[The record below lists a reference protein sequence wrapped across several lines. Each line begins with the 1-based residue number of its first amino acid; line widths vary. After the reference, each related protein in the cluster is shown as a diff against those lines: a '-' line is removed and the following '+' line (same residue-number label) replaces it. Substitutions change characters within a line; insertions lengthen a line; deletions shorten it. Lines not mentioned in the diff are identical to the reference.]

1 MARPSYLSRR
11 PGGRYY
17 LQIRLG
23 KRAAALYGRPV
34 LRASLRTSDFDEA
47 RKRLMDSLG
56 WAQELVSA
64 PDLSAAGT
72 LIRHRL
78 LKYAAAGGPT
88 DERALAERMAYENQ
102 VRQFLMRSHDR
113 GFCYTH
119 EFQDFADLW
128 HTFVQQ
134 NTAAEDE
141 LARLD
146 RQKHYERGWA
156 EAGVAASRGWSPATP
171 SITSSPLGCARRPPA
186 PTLVGL
192 SDAVHQTIDAVVQS
206 AIGKH
211 LATLSSTKPA
221 STGAASDGERTVAPL
236 APALNATGLR
246 LSEALKLFLMPPG
259 KKRQHKMRG
268 RTEIAVIVQFAVDFL
283 DDPILEN
290 IGPVDWD
297 RLDEAMPDIPLPK
310 GIPDSHRGSLFLRY
324 SYAQQQGWANL
335 SRTTIT
341 TIESRYHYGLNKFIK
356 WAIEESHYR
365 GRKPKFVCI
374 DENNTTPLPRDAF
387 TEEELIKLIELPL
400 FTGCAGAHR
409 IWKPGRYFVQTHI
422 YWAYLILI
430 LTGMRPGEVG
440 QLKCADIIN
449 DGDNYFFDLRPFD
462 ARQGRIA
469 LKDLRKLKTNSSGRV
484 VPVHPLLIELGLRN
498 RAAELIEKGEE
509 RLFPEW
515 DEFTR
520 SDGTVRWSQPIT
532 KSWQYIKKAKIL
544 KVRADLTLYSTRHL
558 MAEWLDAPG
567 IAQRTRNRILGHA
580 SGVPGRYG
588 RKGAPDAAQIFAI
601 EAVEPPVIQQM
612 RGILVAAAERARRG
626 ELVTLKPWLSARS
639 PN

>member
-23 KRAAALYGRPV
+23 KPAAALYGRSV

-64 PDLSAAGT
+64 PDLKAAGT

-78 LKYAAAGGPT
+78 HKYAAAGGPT

-102 VRQFLMRSHDR
+102 VRQFLTRSHER
-113 GFCYTH
+113 GFCHTH
-119 EFQDFADLW
+119 EFRDFADLW

-156 EAGVAASRGWSPATP
+156 EAGVATSRGWSPATP
-171 SITSSPLGCARRPPA
+171 STVPSRLDVPAGPPA
-186 PTLVGL
+186 PAVVGL
-192 SDAVHQTIDAVVQS
+192 SDAVHQTIDAMVQS
-206 AIGKH
+206 AIGKR
-211 LATLSSTKPA
+211 LATLSSTKPT
-221 STGAASDGERTVAPL
+221 STSAASDRERTIAPL
-236 APALNATGLR
+236 VPAPDSSGLR
-246 LSEALKLFLMPPG
+246 LSEALKLFLTPPG
-259 KKRQHKMRG
+259 KKRQRKMRG
-268 RTEIAVIVQFAVDFL
+268 RTETAAIVQFAVDFL
-283 DDPILEN
+283 EDPVLDN
-290 IGPVDWD
+290 ISPADWD
-297 RLDEAMPDIPLPK
+297 RLDEAMPDIPHPK
-310 GIPDSHRGSLFLRY
+310 GIPDSHRGSLYQRY
-324 SYAQQQGWANL
+324 SYAQKHGWTTL

-341 TIESRYHYGLNKFIK
+341 TIENRYHYGLYKFIK
-356 WAIEESHYR
+356 WVIEEGHYR
-365 GRKPKFVCI
+365 GRKPKFVCV

-387 TEEELIKLIELPL
+387 TEEELIRLVELPL
-400 FTGCAGAHR
+400 VTGCAGAHR

-440 QLKCADIIN
+440 QLKCVDLISEGN
-449 DGDNYFFDLRPFD
+449 NYFFDLRPFD
-462 ARQGRIA
+462 ARSGRIP
-469 LKDLRKLKTNSSGRV
+469 LKDLRTLKTNSSGRV
-484 VPVHPLLIELGLRN
+484 VPVHPLLIELGLRD
-498 RAAELIEKGEE
+498 RAAELIEKDEE

-515 DEFTR
+515 EEYTR
-520 SDGTVRWSQPIT
+520 RDGTVRWSQPIT
-532 KSWQYIKKAKIL
+532 KSWQYIKKLLQA
-544 KVRADLTLYSTRHL
+544 RADLTLYSARHL
-558 MAEWLDAPG
+558 MADWLDAPG

-580 SGVPGRYG
+580 GGVPGRYG
-588 RKGAPDAAQIFAI
+588 RKGAPDAAQVSAI
-601 EAVEPPVIQQM
+601 EAVEPPVIQKM

-626 ELVTLKPWLSARS
+626 ELVMLKPWLSTRS

>member
-64 PDLSAAGT
+64 PDLKVAGT
-72 LIRHRL
+72 LISHRL
-78 LKYAAAGGPT
+78 LRYTATSGPT
-88 DERALAERMAYENQ
+88 DERALAERVAYEHQ
-102 VRQFLMRSHDR
+102 VRQFLTRSHER
-113 GFCYTH
+113 GYCYTH
-119 EFQDFADLW
+119 EFRDFADLW

-134 NTAAEDE
+134 NTAAADE
-141 LARLD
+141 LACLD
-146 RQKHYERGWA
+146 RRKHYERGWA
-156 EAGVAASRGWSPATP
+156 EAGSAASRGWSPATSSNTP
-171 SITSSPLGCARRPPA
+171 SALDAPA
-186 PTLVGL
+186 GPSAPSVVGL
-192 SDAVHQTIDAVVQS
+192 SDAVHQTIDAMVQS
-206 AIGKH
+206 AIGKQ
-211 LATLSSTKPA
+211 LAALSSTKPA
-221 STGAASDGERTVAPL
+221 STGAAPDEERTVAPL
-236 APALNATGLR
+236 APALDTTGLR

-259 KKRQHKMRG
+259 KKRQRKMRG
-268 RTEIAVIVQFAVDFL
+268 RTEAAAIVQFAVDFL
-283 DDPILEN
+283 EDPVCDSIR
-290 IGPVDWD
+290 PADWN

-324 SYAQQQGWANL
+324 SYAQKHGWTTL

-341 TIESRYHYGLNKFIK
+341 TIEKRYHHGLDKFIK
-356 WAIEESHYR
+356 WAIDEGHYR
-365 GRKPKFVCI
+365 GRKPKFVCV
-374 DENNTTPLPRDAF
+374 DENNTAPLPRDAF
-387 TEEELIKLIELPL
+387 TEEEIIQLIKLPL

-440 QLKCADIIN
+440 QLKCADLISE
-449 DGDNYFFDLRPFD
+449 GRNYFFDLRPFD
-462 ARQGRIA
+462 ARKGRIA
-469 LKDLRKLKTNSSGRV
+469 LKDLRRLKTNSSGRV
-484 VPVHPLLIELGLRN
+484 VPAHPLLIELGLLD
-498 RAAELIEKGEE
+498 RAMALTEVGET

-515 DEFTR
+515 EEYTR
-520 SDGTVRWSQPIT
+520 GDNTVRWSQPIT

-544 KVRADLTLYSTRHL
+544 TVRADLTLYSARHL
-558 MAEWLDAPG
+558 MADWLDAPG

-580 SGVPGRYG
+580 GGVPGRYG
-588 RKGAPDAAQIFAI
+588 RKGAPDAAQVSAI
-601 EAVEPPVIQQM
+601 EAVEPPVIQKM
-612 RGILVAAAERARRG
+612 REVLMAAKEKADRE
-626 ELVTLKPWLSARS
+626 ELVMLKPWLSPRS